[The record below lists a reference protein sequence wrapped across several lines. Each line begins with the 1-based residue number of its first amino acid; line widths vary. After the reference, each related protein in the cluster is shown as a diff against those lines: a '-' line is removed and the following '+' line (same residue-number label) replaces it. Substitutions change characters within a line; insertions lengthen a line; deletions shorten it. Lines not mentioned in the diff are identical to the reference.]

1 MNTTSR
7 KSYLEQMTSDI
18 MNYVITDEIRE
29 QVKSGNREEVEEQ
42 LFDECWID
50 DSITGNGSGSYYFNR
65 EAAKEQVL
73 ANMSLLME
81 AVHEFCMNA
90 EEVMQLMYDENYE
103 SLDVT
108 IRCYLLGEAIASAL
122 DKVEEEVKG

>member
-7 KSYLEQMTSDI
+7 KAYLEQMISDI

-50 DSITGNGSGSYYFNR
+50 DSVTGNGSGSYYSIPSIINR

-73 ANMSLLME
+73 ANM
-81 AVHEFCMNA
+81 
-90 EEVMQLMYDENYE
+90 
-103 SLDVT
+103 
-108 IRCYLLGEAIASAL
+108 
-122 DKVEEEVKG
+122 